1 MWLIP
6 PSMRSACAPDTV
18 VWTKDSTPP
27 PSILALPP
35 ELWPMSSGKPMQ
47 RRSFSRAWKTKP
59 WLRRLFG
66 AAILDGSMDTTSVVA
81 LMPLSLAS
89 HASRTAWPAHEK
101 ASKTTGG
108 SGPPSHDLLATLE
121 RGSWFA
127 KTSQASF
134 LPVDSLPFSQTWPRW
149 GSVWSGECYQRPAW
163 VPRTAASESSSWP
176 TCRSSDGNKG
186 GPNSRD
192 SSGSLHL
199 TSSAAQWQTPKA
211 NDSEKRGDIA
221 NDPRKGVV
229 AQAMNWPT
237 PASRDA
243 KGANSELHCTET
255 GGGRKHM
262 DQLANFVAHSSP
274 QALPTPDGPPSSND
288 GPTSPPRLNPAFVF
302 WLMGMPFWWG
312 SPDPISFAQQEMAS
326 WRCALRQRLSALC
339 DGLE

>member
-66 AAILDGSMDTTSVVA
+66 AAILDGSMDTASVVA
-81 LMPLSLAS
+81 LMPFSPAS

-149 GSVWSGECYQRPAW
+149 GSVWNGESYQRPAW
-163 VPRTAASESSSWP
+163 APRTGASGFSSWP
-176 TCRSSDGNKG
+176 TCRSSDGDKG
-186 GPNSRD
+186 SANSRDSRD

-211 NDSEKRGDIA
+211 NDSEKRGDVA
-221 NDPRKGVV
+221 NDHRSGVV

-237 PASRDA
+237 PMAADDGH
-243 KGANSELHCTET
+243 KVTANSLQA
-255 GGGRKHM
+255 GLIGAVVNFSP
-262 DQLANFVAHSSP
+262 LA
-274 QALPTPDGPPSSND
+274 QPTPDGPTLSND

-312 SPDPISFAQQEMAS
+312 SPEPISFAQQEMVS
-326 WRCALRQRLSALC
+326 WRYALRRQLSALC
-339 DGLE
+339 DDLE